1 MRPSHFAAGV
11 DPIRERGRIQGDPRR
26 SIRSGAPQLGRATV
40 STLHS
45 QEHPMRPISLA
56 AVALASA
63 VLLSGFSR
71 SAPAAPA
78 ALNDAAIAGIL
89 VAADSWDSTTGTLA
103 SHKATRADV
112 RAYGATLAR
121 DHAGVNQQ
129 AVALAK
135 KLGVTP
141 TPVPADF
148 PLKLDFEATMKT
160 LNKLSGP
167 AFDSAFLAHEVAY
180 HKAVIEAVTT
190 QFLPAIQN
198 AELKSFVQSIAPAF
212 QAHLALAENLQKQM

>member
-1 MRPSHFAAGV
+1 M
-11 DPIRERGRIQGDPRR
+11 R
-26 SIRSGAPQLGRATV
+26 SIRFAAFVLVAA
-40 STLHS
+40 
-45 QEHPMRPISLA
+45 A
-56 AVALASA
+56 AVSA
-63 VLLSGFSR
+63 FKR
-71 SAPAAPA
+71 PAP
-78 ALNDAAIAGIL
+78 LNDAAIAGIL

-103 SHKATRADV
+103 SKKASRADV

-121 DHAGVNQQ
+121 DHAGVNVQ

-148 PLKLDFEATMKT
+148 PLKLDFEATMKK
-160 LNKLSGP
+160 LNGLSGP

-180 HKAVIEAVTT
+180 HKAVIDAVTT

-198 AELKSFVQSIAPAF
+198 AELKKFVETIAPAF
-212 QAHLALAENLQKQM
+212 QSHLALAENLQKTGM